1 MMQIIVFALFIY
13 SLFGISFQ
21 LLCNHK
27 VASYLRAGLTDFM
40 GYLCICVQRKMIIG
54 YLI

>member
-1 MMQIIVFALFIY
+1 MMQIIVFALFMY

-21 LLCNHK
+21 SQRNHN

-40 GYLCICVQRKMIIG
+40 C
-54 YLI
+54 